1 MMQGNQNKLDKNQNG
16 KIDPQDFKML
26 RGEKEERDMDRPT
39 VKDRL
44 KRDIA
49 PKKPPVKQVG
59 EMGKPSLKAEFEA
72 DMQKERD
79 FVLNR
84 AKIREEARDAAE
96 KMGRGNMVERIS
108 SFVKDV
114 KESKPKLLKSMS
126 KEPLKKLKK
135 Y

>member
-1 MMQGNQNKLDKNQNG
+1 MMQQDPNK
-16 KIDPQDFKML
+16 
-26 RGEKEERDMDRPT
+26 
-39 VKDRL
+39 
-44 KRDIA
+44 DI
-49 PKKPPVKQVG
+49 KKPSVKEKLARSSAKKKEVG

-96 KMGRGNMVERIS
+96 KMGRGNMIERIS

-114 KESKPKLLKSMS
+114 KDVKKSKPKLLKSMYKS
-126 KEPLKKLKK
+126 KALK